1 MMYDFEYDNIINH
14 WADKFD
20 MEVDEIQRNILIESY
35 KVITEQF
42 GVTTMSFEE
51 LIQNTLLDL
60 KWETKY
66 PGLNLHDRVFAYY
79 NMN

>member
-1 MMYDFEYDNIINH
+1 MYDFEYDIIIQH
-14 WADKFD
+14 WADKLD
-20 MEVDEIQRNILIESY
+20 MEVDEIQRTILIESY

-42 GVTTMSFEE
+42 GVTTMSFDE

-66 PGLNLHDRVFAYY
+66 PGLNLHERVTAYY
-79 NMN
+79 NLN